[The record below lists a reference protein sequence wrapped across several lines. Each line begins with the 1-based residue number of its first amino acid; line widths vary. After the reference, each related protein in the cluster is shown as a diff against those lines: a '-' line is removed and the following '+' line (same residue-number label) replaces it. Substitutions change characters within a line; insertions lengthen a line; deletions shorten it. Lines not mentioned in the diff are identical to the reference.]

1 MTARTGDV
9 GERARHSELRRAGGF
24 AATGRAGTLD
34 LAVAIVDAGDA
45 LGVIVRVLGGVGVAL
60 HCPSSGQGPFLREY
74 GDLDV
79 VVDRRG
85 GRKQADA
92 LFASLGYQADVEF
105 NTMNG
110 PEGRRRYLSTEHG
123 KVDVFVGAF
132 RMCHELPLE
141 ERLTADAPTV
151 PLADL
156 FLTKAQIFEMTE
168 KDALDLACLLLDH
181 DLAEHDD
188 DCIDVRR
195 VARLTGADWGLW
207 RTVTRS
213 LDRLRTTVDGFALA
227 PEQRAAIAARIDAL
241 QAELDEAP
249 KSTKWKLRARVGD
262 HVRWYELPEDPD
274 RAA

>member
-1 MTARTGDV
+1 MSAVVTD
-9 GERARHSELRRAGGF
+9 RASA
-24 AATGRAGTLD
+24 LD
-34 LAVAIVDAGDA
+34 HAVAIVDAGRAHD
-45 LGVIVRVLGGVGVAL
+45 VVTRVLGGVGVAL
-60 HCPSSGQGPFLREY
+60 HCPSSERGPFLREY

-85 GRKQADA
+85 GRKRADA
-92 LFASLGYQADVEF
+92 LFASLGYDPDVEF

-110 PEGRRRYLSTEHG
+110 PEGRRRYLSSEGG

-141 ERLTADAPTV
+141 ERLSADAPTV
-151 PLADL
+151 TLADL
-156 FLTKAQIFEMTE
+156 FLTKAQIVELTE

-181 DLAEHDD
+181 ELAEHDD

-195 VARLTGADWGLW
+195 IAGLTGADWGLW

-213 LDRLRTTVDGFALA
+213 LEHLRATVDALA
-227 PEQRAAIAARIDAL
+227 LTVAERATIAGRIDAMG
-241 QAELDEAP
+241 AALDVAP
-249 KSTKWKLRARVGD
+249 KSAKWKLRARVGD
-262 HVRWYELPEDPD
+262 HLRWYELPEDPD

>member
-1 MTARTGDV
+1 MNLVMTD
-9 GERARHSELRRAGGF
+9 RAS
-24 AATGRAGTLD
+24 TLGH
-34 LAVAIVDAGDA
+34 AVALVDAGAA
-45 LGVIVRVLGGVGVAL
+45 LGVVARVLGGVGVAL
-60 HCPSSGQGPFLREY
+60 HCPSSEHGPFLREY

-92 LFASLGYQADVEF
+92 LFASLGYQPDVEF

-110 PEGRRRYLSTEHG
+110 PEGRRRYVSADRG

-151 PLADL
+151 TLADL
-156 FLTKAQIFEMTE
+156 FLTKAQIFELTE

-181 DLAEHDD
+181 ELAEHDD
-188 DCIDVRR
+188 ECIDVRR
-195 VARLTGADWGLW
+195 IAALTGADWGLW

-213 LDRLRTTVDGFALA
+213 LDHLLTTVDGLALV
-227 PEQRAAIAARIDAL
+227 PEQRATIAARIDAL
-241 QAELDEAP
+241 RSELDGAP
-249 KSTKWKLRARVGD
+249 KSAKWKLRARVGD

>member
-1 MTARTGDV
+1 MSIAVTD
-9 GERARHSELRRAGGF
+9 RAS
-24 AATGRAGTLD
+24 TLGH
-34 LAVAIVDAGDA
+34 AVALVDAGAA
-45 LGVIVRVLGGVGVAL
+45 LGVVARVLGGVGVAL
-60 HCPSSGQGPFLREY
+60 HCPSSEREPFLREY
-74 GDLDV
+74 GDLDL

-85 GRKQADA
+85 GRKHADA
-92 LFASLGYQADVEF
+92 LFASLDYQPDVEF

-110 PEGRRRYLSTEHG
+110 PEGRRRYLSGDGG

-141 ERLTADAPTV
+141 ERLGADAPTV
-151 PLADL
+151 TLADL
-156 FLTKAQIFEMTE
+156 FLTKAQIFELTD

-188 DCIDVRR
+188 DRIDVRR
-195 VARLTGADWGLW
+195 IAALTGTDWGLW

-213 LDRLRTTVDGFALA
+213 LEHVRSTADALALA
-227 PEQRAAIAARIDAL
+227 PEQRARIAARVDAL
-241 QAELDEAP
+241 RAQLDNAP

-274 RAA
+274 RA

>member
-1 MTARTGDV
+1 MSAAVAD
-9 GERARHSELRRAGGF
+9 RAS
-24 AATGRAGTLD
+24 TLD
-34 LAVAIVDAGDA
+34 HAVAIVDAGAAHDVVA
-45 LGVIVRVLGGVGVAL
+45 RVLGGVGVAL
-60 HCPSSGQGPFLREY
+60 HCPSSEQAPFLREY

-85 GRKQADA
+85 GRKRADA
-92 LFASLGYQADVEF
+92 LFASLGYDPDVEF

-110 PEGRRRYLSTEHG
+110 PEGRRRYLSPERG

-141 ERLTADAPTV
+141 DRLAADAPTV
-151 PLADL
+151 ALADL
-156 FLTKAQIFEMTE
+156 FLTKAQIFELTE

-181 DLAEHDD
+181 ELAEHDE

-195 VARLTGADWGLW
+195 IAALTGADWGLW

-213 LDRLRTTVDGFALA
+213 LERLRATVERIDLA
-227 PEQRAAIAARIDAL
+227 AAQRAAISARIDAL
-241 QAELDEAP
+241 SAALDAAP
-249 KSTKWKLRARVGD
+249 KSAKWKLRARVGD

>member
-1 MTARTGDV
+1 MNFVMTD
-9 GERARHSELRRAGGF
+9 RAS
-24 AATGRAGTLD
+24 TLGH
-34 LAVAIVDAGDA
+34 AVALVDAGA
-45 LGVIVRVLGGVGVAL
+45 ELGVVARVLGGVGVAL
-60 HCPSSGQGPFLREY
+60 HCPSSELQPFLREY

-92 LFASLGYQADVEF
+92 LFASLGYQPDVEF

-110 PEGRRRYLSTEHG
+110 PEGRRRYVSADRA

-141 ERLTADAPTV
+141 QRLTADAPTV
-151 PLADL
+151 TLADL
-156 FLTKAQIFEMTE
+156 FLTKAQIFELTD

-181 DLAEHDD
+181 ELAEHDD

-195 VARLTGADWGLW
+195 IAALTGADWGLW

-213 LDRLRTTVDGFALA
+213 LDRLRTMVDALA
-227 PEQRAAIAARIDAL
+227 LSSQQRATIVARVDAL
-241 QAELDEAP
+241 RSELDGAP
-249 KSTKWKLRARVGD
+249 KSAKWKLRARVGD

>member
-1 MTARTGDV
+1 MSLAVT
-9 GERARHSELRRAGGF
+9 ERAS
-24 AATGRAGTLD
+24 TLGH
-34 LAVAIVDAGDA
+34 AVAIVDAGAA
-45 LGVIVRVLGGVGVAL
+45 LGVVARVLGGVGVAL
-60 HCPSSGQGPFLREY
+60 HCPSSEQEPFLREY

-85 GRKQADA
+85 GRKHADT

-110 PEGRRRYLSTEHG
+110 PEGRRRYLSG
-123 KVDVFVGAF
+123 DQKVDVFVGAF

-141 ERLTADAPTV
+141 ERLAADAPTV
-151 PLADL
+151 TLADL
-156 FLTKAQIFEMTE
+156 FLTKAQIFELTD

-181 DLAEHDD
+181 ELAEHDD
-188 DCIDVRR
+188 DRIDVRR
-195 VARLTGADWGLW
+195 IVALTGADWGLW

-213 LDRLRTTVDGFALA
+213 LDRLRTTADGLA
-227 PEQRAAIAARIDAL
+227 PEQRATIAARIDAL
-241 QAELDEAP
+241 RSELDAAP
-249 KSTKWKLRARVGD
+249 KSAKWKLRARVGD

>member
-1 MTARTGDV
+1 MNFVMTD
-9 GERARHSELRRAGGF
+9 RAS
-24 AATGRAGTLD
+24 TLGH
-34 LAVAIVDAGDA
+34 AVALVDAGA
-45 LGVIVRVLGGVGVAL
+45 AHGVVARVLGGVGVAL
-60 HCPSSGQGPFLREY
+60 HCPSSELEPFLREY

-92 LFASLGYQADVEF
+92 LFASLGYQPDVEF

-110 PEGRRRYLSTEHG
+110 PEGRRRYASADRG

-151 PLADL
+151 TLADL
-156 FLTKAQIFEMTE
+156 FLTKAQIFELTD

-181 DLAEHDD
+181 ELAEHDD

-195 VARLTGADWGLW
+195 IAALTGADWGLW

-213 LDRLRTTVDGFALA
+213 LDRLRTTVDALA
-227 PEQRAAIAARIDAL
+227 LSSEQCATIVARVDAL
-241 QAELDEAP
+241 RSELDGAP
-249 KSTKWKLRARVGD
+249 KSAKWKLRARVGD

>member
-1 MTARTGDV
+1 MSAAVSD
-9 GERARHSELRRAGGF
+9 RAS
-24 AATGRAGTLD
+24 TLD
-34 LAVAIVDAGDA
+34 HAVAIVEAGAHHDVVA
-45 LGVIVRVLGGVGVAL
+45 RVLGGVGVAL
-60 HCPSSGQGPFLREY
+60 HCPSSGRAPFVREY

-85 GRKQADA
+85 GRKRADT
-92 LFASLGYQADVEF
+92 LFASLGYEPDVEF
-105 NTMNG
+105 NTING
-110 PEGRRRYLSTEHG
+110 PEGRRRYLSAERG

-141 ERLTADAPTV
+141 ERLAADAPTV
-151 PLADL
+151 TLADL
-156 FLTKAQIFEMTE
+156 FLTKAQIFELTD

-181 DLAEHDD
+181 ELAEHDD

-195 VARLTGADWGLW
+195 IAALTGADWGLW

-213 LDRLRTTVDGFALA
+213 LERLGATIDALALA
-227 PEQRAAIAARIDAL
+227 PEQRAAIAARLDELADAL
-241 QAELDEAP
+241 DAAP
-249 KSTKWKLRARVGD
+249 KSAKWKLRARVGD